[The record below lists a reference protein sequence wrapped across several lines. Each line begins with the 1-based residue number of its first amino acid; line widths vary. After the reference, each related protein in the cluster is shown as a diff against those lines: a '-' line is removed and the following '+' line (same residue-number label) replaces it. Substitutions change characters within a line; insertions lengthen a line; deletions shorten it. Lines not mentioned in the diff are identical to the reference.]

1 MKKAALTFEEQL
13 ACAYLHYAYGVEQNA
28 LSVAYRVNIG
38 RVNEA
43 CKAIKQACEKLPK
56 RDSTIPDDPWKGEL
70 PWDPSDKSE
79 TVVLTNGNMIEATT
93 TADEKRGSNRNAV

>member
-43 CKAIKQACEKLPK
+43 CKAIKAACEKLPK
-56 RDSTIPDDPWKGEL
+56 RDEGVTWSQA
-70 PWDPSDKSE
+70 DKNND
-79 TVVLTNGNMIEATT
+79 VVLTNGGRVSVETLM
-93 TADEKRGSNRNAV
+93 DFGS